1 MARIMHIR
9 SQLQSLK
16 KGTLSITE
24 FVVKIKGIVD
34 SLTTTGQIIP
44 EIDLVAYILGGLSQE
59 FDPRIRVGRCYTTLD
74 LPPASADVLHRIHMG
89 ELPENFLRENQN
101 FKGKFRGRG
110 RGRSG
115 KFSHYIPTC
124 QLYGKIRHFARVCYH
139 RQHESLLPLQT
150 NIVQQYGDYS
160 ATPYQKQ
167 NVSYFSTPTYLKQ
180 QVTYPPTSHYQQQVT
195 YPSAPTY
202 QIQSPDINALIA
214 TSSTVHDPH
223 WYVDSEATNH
233 ITSDIGNLSI
243 HNSAYKR
250 NKSLVVGNGQ
260 TIPISHVGNSY
271 FHSFSSSHPTIVL
284 KNILFVPNITKN
296 LLNISQLLKDNN
308 LTVQFVNQCC
318 LIKDKFSNQVLL

>member
-16 KGTLSITE
+16 KGTLRFTE
-24 FVVKIKGIVD
+24 FVVKIKRIVD

-44 EIDLVAYILGGLSQE
+44 EIDPVAYILGGLGQDFEARLEQFTSH
-59 FDPRIRVGRCYTTLD
+59 TTLD

-101 FKGKFRGRG
+101 FRGKFRGRG

-139 RQHESLLPLQT
+139 RYDQPTGNFGRQHESLLPLQT

-214 TSSTVHDPH
+214 TSSTVQDPH

-233 ITSDIGNLSI
+233 ITSDIRNLSI

-260 TIPISHVGNSY
+260 TM
-271 FHSFSSSHPTIVL
+271 
-284 KNILFVPNITKN
+284 
-296 LLNISQLLKDNN
+296 
-308 LTVQFVNQCC
+308 
-318 LIKDKFSNQVLL
+318 